1 MLNDEIIMQSNLFR
15 KHRTKKIKI
24 KKIPIGSIIWT
35 KDGIF
40 GIKGMNQY
48 LEKYAEAYCIKITG
62 NKFDYELVIDK
73 NVKIDM

>member
-1 MLNDEIIMQSNLFR
+1 
-15 KHRTKKIKI
+15 
-24 KKIPIGSIIWT
+24 
-35 KDGIF
+35 
-40 GIKGMNQY
+40 MNQY

>member
-1 MLNDEIIMQSNLFR
+1 MFNDNE
-15 KHRTKKIKI
+15 KKIKI
-24 KKIPIGSIIWT
+24 KKIPIGSIIWI
-35 KDGIF
+35 KDNIF

-48 LEKYAEAYCIKITG
+48 LEKYAEAYCVKIPG